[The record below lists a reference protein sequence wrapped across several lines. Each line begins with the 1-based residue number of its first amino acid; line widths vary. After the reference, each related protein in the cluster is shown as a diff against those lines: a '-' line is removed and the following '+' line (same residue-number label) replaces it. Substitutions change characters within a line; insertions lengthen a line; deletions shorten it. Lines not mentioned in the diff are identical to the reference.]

1 MSYFGLGAL
10 ACVSAKAILHDADA
24 NRLHVEE
31 CWKDS
36 REQTWR
42 KFYIELTVDILSF
55 GADLTL
61 NAQLLPIPEEV
72 QP

>member
-24 NRLHVEE
+24 NRLNVEE
-31 CWKDS
+31 CWKNS